1 MCESQKYIHVLHKE
15 THGWRIYSP
24 IKDDFSTC
32 VIYPFQILASGT
44 IFFTRADGSKEQQ
57 QNDVIFPWALAT
69 QRWSICGIY
78 IHRVSFVIMLKKP
91 SPWTLPSPNHCKSPI
106 WKSVMWNFSASVK
119 QNVLM
124 NWCQVF
130 RKMFGKS
137 WKSGFISYKVDPPK
151 KNLSTPWKSVHI
163 LFAQTS
169 TILTLLTM
177 PFLDITRPIKKNFVF
192 QPKLFVFSRRV
203 FLNTSS
209 FDTTLPF

>member
-1 MCESQKYIHVLHKE
+1 MCESQKYIHVVHKE

-32 VIYPFQILASGT
+32 VIYPFQILASGM

-151 KNLSTPWKSVHI
+151 RKICPHLENLSTSSLHAFFWYNSPHKEK
-163 LFAQTS
+163 LRFS
-169 TILTLLTM
+169 TKTLR
-177 PFLDITRPIKKNFVF
+177 F
-192 QPKLFVFSRRV
+192 
-203 FLNTSS
+203 
-209 FDTTLPF
+209 